1 MAAPGSTPMVGFER
15 PARERVLSWF
25 KGNSDNP
32 GIEVE
37 ARIKDVSQLG
47 FETVL
52 RNLASNKGWSNT
64 PKERT
69 TLDLIHASGVRETH
83 DDAQKVSFMRKERH
97 EQFNC
102 ECGTSGYEVRFAVAS
117 ETEDRLGFQDTS
129 EVSTWRYKQR
139 IQFVHKGLFAFD
151 LTKVKQGAT
160 QQLAKQAE
168 TTYEIEVEFCGQK
181 EAIAAKEQQKA
192 TYLTDSM
199 LMKARL
205 APPALP
211 SRMLPPLLSAPSGPR
226 HPSPL
231 TAHASPL
238 TPSAQVADL
247 VRQLVAASAAAVS
260 PCTCTCGS
268 SAYSATL
275 PRSPCTAAR
284 GAPCSHPP
292 PLHRTPAPY
301 PGTVPLHHTPG
312 APSSGQAAA
321 RREWRAADGRA
332 RESRRGHARR
342 PRACRAGDARALRR

>member
-1 MAAPGSTPMVGFER
+1 MSTPGSTPMVGFER

-117 ETEDRLGFQDTS
+117 ETEERIGFQDSS

-139 IQFVHKGLFAFD
+139 IQFVHKGLFAF
-151 LTKVKQGAT
+151 LGRGAT
-160 QQLAKQAE
+160 LCCSKSPRQIMTNIVRVVAS
-168 TTYEIEVEFCGQK
+168 T
-181 EAIAAKEQQKA
+181 
-192 TYLTDSM
+192 
-199 LMKARL
+199 
-205 APPALP
+205 
-211 SRMLPPLLSAPSGPR
+211 RMAMRWSS
-226 HPSPL
+226 
-231 TAHASPL
+231 
-238 TPSAQVADL
+238 
-247 VRQLVAASAAAVS
+247 
-260 PCTCTCGS
+260 S
-268 SAYSATL
+268 SAFSAL
-275 PRSPCTAAR
+275 V
-284 GAPCSHPP
+284 
-292 PLHRTPAPY
+292 
-301 PGTVPLHHTPG
+301 TVCAKTSLK
-312 APSSGQAAA
+312 
-321 RREWRAADGRA
+321 
-332 RESRRGHARR
+332 
-342 PRACRAGDARALRR
+342 

>member
-1 MAAPGSTPMVGFER
+1 MVGFER

-32 GIEVE
+32 EIEVE

-117 ETEDRLGFQDTS
+117 ETEERIGFQDSS

-139 IQFVHKGLFAFD
+139 IHFVHKGLFAFD

-181 EAIAAKEQQKA
+181 DAIAAKEQQKA
-192 TYLTDSM
+192 AYLTDSM

-231 TAHASPL
+231 TPHPSPPLPRWPTSCVSLWPPAPPRSAHAH
-238 TPSAQVADL
+238 ADA
-247 VRQLVAASAAAVS
+247 RAHAAVRLREHIQLTVPPCRARPALPHGERHARTRR
-260 PCTCTCGS
+260 PCTV
-268 SAYSATL
+268 
-275 PRSPCTAAR
+275 
-284 GAPCSHPP
+284 

-301 PGTVPLHHTPG
+301 TRRALLR
-312 APSSGQAAA
+312 PS
-321 RREWRAADGRA
+321 GRA
-332 RESRRGHARR
+332 SRVAR
-342 PRACRAGDARALRR
+342 CRWAIP

>member
-117 ETEDRLGFQDTS
+117 ETEERIGFQDSS

-181 EAIAAKEQQKA
+181 DAIAAKEQQKA
-192 TYLTDSM
+192 AYLTDSM

-231 TAHASPL
+231 TPHPSPPLPRWPTSCVSLWPPAPPRSAHAH
-238 TPSAQVADL
+238 AHA
-247 VRQLVAASAAAVS
+247 RAHAAVAP
-260 PCTCTCGS
+260 PCAHT
-268 SAYSATL
+268 AYSATL
-275 PRSPCTAAR
+275 PRSPCTPRYMTTYTEMCWHANTR
-284 GAPCSHPP
+284 DHLGPE
-292 PLHRTPAPY
+292 
-301 PGTVPLHHTPG
+301 GTD
-312 APSSGQAAA
+312 QQ
-321 RREWRAADGRA
+321 GRQGSQVD
-332 RESRRGHARR
+332 RSRRSTVAS
-342 PRACRAGDARALRR
+342 

>member
-117 ETEDRLGFQDTS
+117 ETEERVGFQDTS

-181 EAIAAKEQQKA
+181 DAIAAKEQQKA
-192 TYLTDSM
+192 AYLTDSM

-205 APPALP
+205 APPARP

-260 PCTCTCGS
+260 PCTCTCTCTCGS
-268 SAYSATL
+268 SASVRTYSLQCHLAAL
-275 PRSPCTAAR
+275 ALHCRAGSAMLAPAAPAPYPCTV
-284 GAPCSHPP
+284 
-292 PLHRTPAPY
+292 PLHRTPAPN
-301 PGTVPLHHTPG
+301 TRRALLR
-312 APSSGQAAA
+312 PSGRASRVARCRWA
-321 RREWRAADGRA
+321 RR
-332 RESRRGHARR
+332 
-342 PRACRAGDARALRR
+342 

>member
-1 MAAPGSTPMVGFER
+1 MSTPGSAPMVGFER

-117 ETEDRLGFQDTS
+117 ETEERIGFQDSS

-181 EAIAAKEQQKA
+181 DAIAAKEQQKA
-192 TYLTDSM
+192 AYLTDSM

-205 APPALP
+205 APPSLP
-211 SRMLPPLLSAPSGPR
+211 SRMLPPLLSASSGPQSPLTP

-231 TAHASPL
+231 TAHPF
-238 TPSAQVADL
+238 
-247 VRQLVAASAAAVS
+247 
-260 PCTCTCGS
+260 C
-268 SAYSATL
+268 
-275 PRSPCTAAR
+275 
-284 GAPCSHPP
+284 
-292 PLHRTPAPY
+292 
-301 PGTVPLHHTPG
+301 PGG
-312 APSSGQAAA
+312 
-321 RREWRAADGRA
+321 
-332 RESRRGHARR
+332 R
-342 PRACRAGDARALRR
+342 PRASACGRQRRRGQPMHMHMHVHMRQ